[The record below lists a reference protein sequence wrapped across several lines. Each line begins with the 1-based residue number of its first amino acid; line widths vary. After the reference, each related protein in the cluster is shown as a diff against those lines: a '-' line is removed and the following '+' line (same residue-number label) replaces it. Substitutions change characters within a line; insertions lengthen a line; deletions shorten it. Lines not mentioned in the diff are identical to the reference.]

1 MGTPELQI
9 SGKKSRSDAR
19 GFINSALFR
28 RHAGCYLLI
37 NAKANLKPIPGVT
50 ENNQNIFSSF
60 VFSDSTRILESWKD
74 RLQQGDVFDN
84 LCRSSL
90 VNKFH

>member
-1 MGTPELQI
+1 MG
-9 SGKKSRSDAR
+9 GKKSRTDTR
-19 GFINSALFR
+19 DFVNSALFR
-28 RHAGCYLLI
+28 RHVGCYLPI
-37 NAKANLKPIPGVT
+37 NAKTNLKPIPGVM
-50 ENNQNIFSSF
+50 ENKQNIFLSF